1 MTDPV
6 AAAREL
12 QPRIREAAAQIERER
27 KLPPELVQEL
37 VRAGLFHMMI
47 PRSLGGEEI
56 DPISSAQA
64 VEEIAFADASTGW
77 CVMLAA
83 QSTMFAGLLPEKDA
97 LEVFSNGGIVAGTAR
112 PIGRAVATR
121 EPSDGYLVSGRWP
134 FASGS
139 THATWFMGECIVY
152 DGEAP
157 RKDAKGDNVTRA
169 VFVPAAD
176 VTIYDTWDTMGLRGT
191 ASNDFSVEH
200 VFVPASRGFQML
212 VTEPIHPWVLYTA
225 LPLGFMNQG
234 SHALGI
240 ARAAIEAA
248 AEIMKSRRGWG
259 DQPLHEM
266 PRLQTVIA
274 EATALAGSARSY
286 LYETARELWAAALAG
301 DASAAQLRSR
311 VRLAASH
318 AASTSVQAVDLLH
331 AALATSAIFTGNP
344 LERQF
349 RDIHTAAAHVM
360 VGPLTYQAAGRVE
373 LGLTP
378 EFPFF

>member
-1 MTDPV
+1 
-6 AAAREL
+6 
-12 QPRIREAAAQIERER
+12 
-27 KLPPELVQEL
+27 
-37 VRAGLFHMMI
+37 
-47 PRSLGGEEI
+47 
-56 DPISSAQA
+56 
-64 VEEIAFADASTGW
+64 
-77 CVMLAA
+77 
-83 QSTMFAGLLPEKDA
+83 
-97 LEVFSNGGIVAGTAR
+97 
-112 PIGRAVATR
+112 
-121 EPSDGYLVSGRWP
+121 
-134 FASGS
+134 
-139 THATWFMGECIVY
+139 
-152 DGEAP
+152 
-157 RKDAKGDNVTRA
+157 
-169 VFVPAAD
+169 
-176 VTIYDTWDTMGLRGT
+176 
-191 ASNDFSVEH
+191 
-200 VFVPASRGFQML
+200 ML

-274 EATALAGSARSY
+274 EATALVGSARSY
-286 LYETARELWAAALAG
+286 LYESARELWAATIAG
-301 DASAAQLRSR
+301 DASAAQPRSR

-318 AASTSVQAVDLLH
+318 AARASVQAVDLLH